1 MAAPTEQELWSRLW
15 SSRSLPFGKGQ
26 IAETESLVR
35 AADAEGTPE
44 LRYAARISLIRAYNQ
59 GDEPAKAFVPFAWCL
74 AKRDQGEGDEDWD
87 HSLFWSFKAAV
98 AALADFPEVPLDR
111 TYAVLDDMERRYRA
125 AGHTMN
131 PVHQHRQLV
140 ARHVGDHETAA
151 EQYRLWNAAP
161 RGEMSDCIGCE
172 PSEKVAYL
180 SRYGRFEEAVAVAE
194 PVVGGT
200 FTCTEQPNAILSALL
215 LPYVRTGRLEEA
227 ASAHRQ
233 AYRTIRHNRLNVYLI
248 PHHLRF
254 CARTGNHVRGLEI
267 LERHLGW
274 LDEAPS
280 PFVEM
285 EFCAAAALNL
295 RLVAE
300 SGHGGTAVR
309 RPGGESSVQAL
320 HDELSERALGIAAR
334 FDARNGTGEQSDL
347 VSAVLAAEPIVD
359 HLPLSLTSPRPASP
373 PRKSAAPSLPDT
385 PEELADLAEKHLRRS
400 EDAAAEAVWAK
411 FDELCPEPAGSLLA
425 RRLSG
430 SASSSV
436 DADPEAAERD
446 WLRAAELFA
455 AEGDEVARHAA
466 ASKAG
471 FVRHQLGEPEA
482 ALVALSGAAEALA
495 GLGDQ
500 EQHVRALLR
509 WSMALAA
516 TDDLD
521 AAFEI
526 LGRADAAVAAEVPA
540 DLTARLLLLRGE
552 LTARSGRLDEAREPA
567 GRAAELFAEAG
578 FADQA
583 AWARLMAGRMTA
595 ATGDLETAYATVRRA
610 ESAVTP
616 GLRAQVR
623 HTLGLLASDL
633 DLPEEAAD
641 HYRGEVADL
650 AEAGDVTGAALAQL
664 GLAAAAGRAGDA
676 LTAADAAESAIEVL
690 EKGGDEDELARAR
703 YLLAGAH
710 RTLSQRDPALA
721 LLEQVLGHFAAAGNE
736 PAAGQAAETIGDI
749 LDELDRD
756 GEAAES
762 YQRAAEHF
770 RTAEIPVDTVRNL
783 RQAALSWQWAKGSD
797 QALSVLAEA
806 EKSAADLEGD
816 EPPVLWERAMVALN
830 GGKLLASAEQPGQ
843 ALIRATAAVELFLAL
858 GATTEAAIA
867 AGLRAQLLVELGR
880 PAEARAATEAAI
892 EGLPPEATE
901 QIERLEYLLAN
912 LDEE

>member
-1 MAAPTEQELWSRLW
+1 MTAPTEQDLWSRLG
-15 SSRSLPFGKGQ
+15 SARALPFGKGQ
-26 IAETESLVR
+26 IAATESLVR
-35 AADAEGTPE
+35 SADAEGMAD
-44 LRYAARISLIRAYNQ
+44 LQYAARLSLVRAYTN
-59 GDEPAKAFVPFAWCL
+59 GGEPAKSFVPFAWCL
-74 AKRDQGEGDEDWD
+74 AKHDKGEGNEGWD
-87 HSLFWSFKAAV
+87 YLLFWSFKSIV
-98 AALADFPEVPLDR
+98 ASLTDFPEVPLDR

-125 AGHTMN
+125 AGYTMN
-131 PVHQHRQLV
+131 PVHQHRQIV
-140 ARHVGDHETAA
+140 ARHVGDHETAV
-151 EQYRLWNAAP
+151 EQYRLWHAAP
-161 RGEMSDCIGCE
+161 RGEMSDCVGCE
-172 PSEKVAYL
+172 PSGKVGHL

-194 PVVGGT
+194 PVLGGT
-200 FTCTEQPNAILSALL
+200 LACSEQPKWILSKLL
-215 LPYVRTGRLEEA
+215 LPFVRTGRLDEA
-227 ASAHRQ
+227 ARAHRQ
-233 AYRTIRHNRLNVYLI
+233 VYRTIRHNRLDLDLI
-248 PHHLRF
+248 PRHLEF
-254 CARTGNHVRGLEI
+254 CALTGNHVRGLEI

-274 LDEAPS
+274 LGEAPS
-280 PFVEM
+280 PYVEM

-295 RLVAE
+295 RLVAD
-300 SGHGGTAVR
+300 SGHRGTTVR
-309 RPGGESSVQAL
+309 RPDGEVSVQAL

-347 VSAVLAAEPIVD
+347 IRAVLAAEPIVD
-359 HLPLSLTSPRPASP
+359 RLPLSSTSPRPVSP
-373 PRKSAAPSLPDT
+373 PPESAAPSLPDT
-385 PEELADLAEKHLRRS
+385 PEELAGLAEQHIRRS
-400 EDAAAEAVWAK
+400 EDKAAEAVWAK

-436 DADPEAAERD
+436 DSDPEAAERD

-455 AEGDEVARHAA
+455 AEGAEVARHAA

-471 FVRHQLGEPEA
+471 LARLERGEPEA
-482 ALVALSGAAEALA
+482 ALAVLSGAAEALA

-509 WSMALAA
+509 WSMAFAV

-526 LGRADAAVAAEVPA
+526 LGRADAAATEIPA

-552 LTARSGRLDEAREPA
+552 LTARSGRLDEAREPV

-578 FADQA
+578 FADQEA
-583 AWARLMAGRMTA
+583 HARLMAGRMTA
-595 ATGDLETAYATVRRA
+595 ATGDLEAAYATVRRA

-633 DLPEEAAD
+633 DLLEEAVD
-641 HYRGEVADL
+641 HCRGEVADL
-650 AEAGDVTGAALAQL
+650 TEAGDVAGAALAQL

-676 LTAADAAESAIEVL
+676 LTAADAAEAAIEVL
-690 EKGGDEDELARAR
+690 EKDGDEDELARAR
-703 YLLAGAH
+703 FLLAGAH
-710 RTLSQRDPALA
+710 RTLDQRDPALV

-783 RQAALSWQWAKGSD
+783 RQAALSWQWAKESD
-797 QALSVLAEA
+797 QAFSVLAEA
-806 EKSAADLEGD
+806 ETSAADLEGD

-830 GGKLLASAEQPGQ
+830 GGKLLAFAEQPEQ
-843 ALIRATAAVELFLAL
+843 ALPRATAAVELFLAL

-867 AGLRAQLLVELGR
+867 ASLRARLLVELGR
-880 PAEARAATEAAI
+880 PAEARTATQAAI
-892 EGLPPEATE
+892 DGLPPEATE
-901 QIERLEYLLAN
+901 QIERLEDLLAD